1 MDKLLSLGIDPWS
14 MVLYLAN
21 TGLLLAVLTYLL
33 YKPILKFL
41 DQRKEQIISSIEESQ
56 RLQET
61 FEKKLEDSEQN
72 RKKAETELKEE
83 LSNLHKFTEQKRK
96 ELNIEMEEAR
106 SKMMAKA
113 QQEIDAKKDSLLKEA
128 EQEVKTLM
136 TRIILEIVENKVPE
150 NVIQESIHSAWKQYS
165 K

>member
-14 MVLYLAN
+14 MVIYLAN

-41 DQRKEQIISSIEESQ
+41 DERKEQIISSIEESQ

-61 FEKKLEDSEQN
+61 FEKKLTESEAN
-72 RKKAETELKEE
+72 RQEAEAELKEE

-96 ELNIEMEEAR
+96 ELTAEMEEAR
-106 SKMMAKA
+106 NKMMEKA
-113 QQEIDAKKDSLLKEA
+113 QQEIDAKKANLLKEA
-128 EQEVKTLM
+128 ETEVKTLM